1 MRDDISTDLKFIKKL
16 VAAIGTFSSCMLH
29 DINDHCDR
37 WCMNTGE
44 CPPACP
50 LYKYLEVCNRFEV
63 RQK

>member
-1 MRDDISTDLKFIKKL
+1 MRDDISIDSEIIKRV
-16 VAAIGTFSSCMLH
+16 VAVMRRSGSCMLN

-50 LYKYLEVCNRFEV
+50 LYKYLVICNQSKEI
-63 RQK
+63 QK